1 MAFSIRRQR
10 PKRIVIS
17 TRWQPRSDLK
27 SLEAPVSMPGL
38 MWKILQAR
46 GLTSKEEVNSH
57 LAPTLQN
64 LTNPYELDGM
74 DPAVERLVEAFR
86 NKEKIVLYGDFD
98 LDGTSGV
105 ALLLKGMSLLGFENL
120 ETYQPKRL
128 TEGYGLHT
136 HAIEQFHSEG
146 ISLVVTIDVG
156 ITANE
161 AVSRAN
167 ELGVDVIITDHHL
180 PAEALPEAVAIVNPN
195 KGHCPSQLGHLCGT
209 GVAFYLVLALRM
221 KFRELELMD
230 LDFDPKSLLDCF
242 VIGTLTDLVPL
253 IGENRILVKHGLKE
267 LAQTQ
272 RPGLRVL
279 MEELGLAG
287 RELTS
292 QEVAIRFAPKLNAL
306 SRMETGIFPL
316 DIYLEES
323 TDEAI
328 RLVSEVMAN
337 NEMRLRLQAEAEE
350 DAAAQAKELGQQGY
364 VWVWSDKYHKG
375 VVGLVATKLSQNLGV
390 PAFVGSLNP
399 KNGKIT
405 GSARIPGP
413 EAGSVLQALEFAS
426 ETLNKFGGHAPAAG
440 FEVSSDNAEELD
452 RLFSEYYS
460 DLNEAPLETST
471 LFYDASGSLAE
482 VTPQFMNWF
491 QHLGPFG
498 SGWEPVT
505 LCLEN
510 LEVKGVRELRG
521 GHLRL
526 DVADRLNPHRLEALW
541 FSPPRDHQ
549 FAAISQPIGEVVDLL
564 CEPQWNYFAG
574 RQKLQLLIR
583 DLRLRV

>member
-1 MAFSIRRQR
+1 M
-10 PKRIVIS
+10 IS

-405 GSARIPGP
+405 GP
-413 EAGSVLQALEFAS
+413 
-426 ETLNKFGGHAPAAG
+426 
-440 FEVSSDNAEELD
+440 LD
-452 RLFSEYYS
+452 
-460 DLNEAPLETST
+460 
-471 LFYDASGSLAE
+471 
-482 VTPQFMNWF
+482 
-491 QHLGPFG
+491 
-498 SGWEPVT
+498 
-505 LCLEN
+505 
-510 LEVKGVRELRG
+510 
-521 GHLRL
+521 
-526 DVADRLNPHRLEALW
+526 
-541 FSPPRDHQ
+541 
-549 FAAISQPIGEVVDLL
+549 IG
-564 CEPQWNYFAG
+564 
-574 RQKLQLLIR
+574 RS
-583 DLRLRV
+583 